1 MYTNMEFNELL
12 QSVEKAYS
20 ADNSNLEV
28 PRPCISDLIF
38 FLRCILENNFFEFNG
53 RYYKQ
58 IIGAAMGARPSPEI
72 TDIRMKDITDNVI
85 SKFQHADKLVYHG
98 RYRDDGFILFNG
110 SLDEIKEFFDIG
122 NSCHKYLR
130 FTYET
135 SHTSVNFLDTTVYKG
150 TRFTDNQRLDI
161 CSYIKQTNS
170 FQYLHRQSAHSP
182 SVFKGLIKGE
192 CIRHLRNT
200 SDQDVLKTIFKEFKT
215 HLVKRGYEHSEIEP
229 IMQEIIATN
238 RTDFLQKPK
247 NKKEKKNTAECHDH
261 KI

>member
-1 MYTNMEFNELL
+1 M
-12 QSVEKAYS
+12 
-20 ADNSNLEV
+20 
-28 PRPCISDLIF
+28 
-38 FLRCILENNFFEFNG
+38 
-53 RYYKQ
+53 
-58 IIGAAMGARPSPEI
+58 
-72 TDIRMKDITDNVI
+72 
-85 SKFQHADKLVYHG
+85 
-98 RYRDDGFILFNG
+98 
-110 SLDEIKEFFDIG
+110 
-122 NSCHKYLR
+122 R

-161 CSYIKQTNS
+161 CSYIKPTNS

-200 SDQDVLKTIFKEFKT
+200 SDLDVLKTIFKEFKT
-215 HLVKRGYEHSEIEP
+215 HLEKRGYEHSEIEP

-247 NKKEKKNTAECHDH
+247 NKKEKKTLPNVMITKFNPCIKGLKKRLLKYWNYIQQDVVCRDLFITPPMVAYSKH
-261 KI
+261 KNIGDLIIISKLKLDAIPTN